1 MGRLAM
7 TYQIKRFNFALQMA
21 GQGNYFADQ
30 INQFLAINPTISPVS
45 MSVNWRFGR
54 SRSDAMYLNL
64 LYRGGSGPVRSWC
77 VQFQSSA
84 NYTAEA
90 RATAF
95 FANNPTFYPLM
106 STVVSRPGSV
116 TISRRLLVIY
126 ATLSMGQVVCVPQ
139 ANLGAPV
146 ASVAMAAFG
155 VMYDPTDFNRP
166 GIPALNLGNVAWPA
180 GGVNMLI
187 RTNEGSPDVCAAA
200 GVAPACFAGS
210 TFTAPPALSITSLCG
225 HCLPVDLVTVS
236 FTTASTTTGTT
247 TTSTTTTST
256 TTTSTTSTTTSTT
269 TTSTTSTTTTA
280 STTTTTTSTTT
291 TAACTPWEDGQ
302 SGSGPNT
309 VIFTLPGASACA
321 GEVTVSVAPVG
332 QSGNGA
338 NQFVVTTNLGPVGT
352 SACIT
357 SGSQMFSIPAGVTTI
372 TVVVS
377 VCAAGT
383 PGNWSVSGIG

>member
-1 MGRLAM
+1 M
-7 TYQIKRFNFALQMA
+7 TYQIQRFNFALQMA

-45 MSVNWRFGR
+45 MTVNWRYGR

-95 FANNPTFYPLM
+95 FSNNPTFYPLM

-116 TISRRLLVIY
+116 TTSRRLLVIY
-126 ATLSMGQVVCVPQ
+126 ATMSMGQVVCVPQ

-146 ASVAMAAFG
+146 AAVAMAAFG
-155 VMYDPTDFNRP
+155 TMYDPTDFNRP
-166 GIPALNLGNVAWPA
+166 GIPALNLGNTAWPA

-200 GVAPACFAGS
+200 GIAPACFAGS
-210 TFTAPPALSITSLCG
+210 TFTSPPVLSITSLCG
-225 HCLPVDLVTVS
+225 HCLPTDLVTVS

-247 TTSTTTTST
+247 TSTTTTST
-256 TTTSTTSTTTSTT
+256 TTTSTTTSTT
-269 TTSTTSTTTTA
+269 TTSTTTSTTTTTTA
-280 STTTTTTSTTT
+280 STTTTTTT
-291 TAACTPWEDGQ
+291 TAACSHWTIG
-302 SGSGPNT
+302 GSGAGT
-309 VIFTLPGASACA
+309 GSASQVLPDNACA
-321 GEVTVSVAPVG
+321 GSVSVTIVSGQGSPGGLIITVSVGGTPIAGPSACLTTGVFGPITVPSQPTSTTLLVSIAGGCAGGPAG
-332 QSGNGA
+332 QS
-338 NQFVVTTNLGPVGT
+338 
-352 SACIT
+352 
-357 SGSQMFSIPAGVTTI
+357 
-372 TVVVS
+372 
-377 VCAAGT
+377 
-383 PGNWSVSGIG
+383 WSVSGSG